1 MSPAP
6 ETPLTQEKSSLK
18 AGINAR
24 MLQVLFM
31 FVVLWLELFLGSG
44 HLNWKAGW
52 VFMGI
57 SLLNLAVNAVFMFSR
72 SPETIAERGKPGE
85 AKSWDKLI
93 AGIWYLGQYLLL
105 PLLAALDVR
114 FGWSAQYS
122 NLWQGLGAVGYA
134 AGLGLTSWAMIS
146 NAYFST
152 AVRIQ
157 ADRRQRVCRTGP
169 YRYIRH
175 PGYVGFFIQAFSVP
189 ILLGS
194 LWALLLAIPIVVL
207 MVMRT
212 SLEDRM
218 LQEELEGYKE
228 YAQEVRY
235 RLIPGMW

>member
-6 ETPLTQEKSSLK
+6 ENPLAQEKSTLK

-24 MLQVLFM
+24 ITQILIM
-31 FVVLWLELFLGSG
+31 FVLLWLELFLGSG
-44 HLNWKAGW
+44 HFNWKAGW

-72 SPETIAERGKPGE
+72 SPQTIAERGKPGE

-93 AGIWYLGQYLLL
+93 AGIWFLEQYLLL
-105 PLLAALDVR
+105 PLVAAFDVR

-152 AVRIQ
+152 AARIQ
-157 ADRRQRVCRTGP
+157 ADRGQQVCRTGP
-169 YRYIRH
+169 YRYVRH
-175 PGYVGFFIQAFSVP
+175 PGYVGFFIQALCVP

-194 LWALLLAIPIVVL
+194 LWALLLAVPAVIL
-207 MVMRT
+207 MVLRT
-212 SLEDRM
+212 TLEDRM

-228 YAQEVRY
+228 YAQDVKY
-235 RLIPGMW
+235 RLFPGVW